1 MSAQYDLY
9 LQRHK
14 ENVRK
19 GYEWLSTNLPQLFE
33 DKPDSSWQI
42 NFEHDHSK
50 TNPDEYD
57 AYDAY
62 FYGNNRSHAVM
73 EAFNRAWLLH
83 IHRNPHHWQHWVLI
97 NDEEDEGK
105 VLVEMPYNY
114 IIEMICDWWSFSW
127 QKGDLSEIF
136 SWYEAH
142 SAHMQLA
149 PHTRKTVEDI
159 LWEMRGRLG
168 YNTLAHQ
175 GIKGQKWG
183 VRNGPPYPLDKSS
196 GSGKIE
202 DIQIGKSLGAK
213 SLNYD
218 VLDPASGEYFHFE
231 EGTRIRNAQ
240 VFAGRGGSKPLAPEV
255 ADGLAEQIGGKSSN
269 WQHCKGIGTLD
280 YYGEQRDAE
289 VHWFQE
295 QSVGKHKFKIKKW
308 ED

>member
-1 MSAQYDLY
+1 MSAQYDSY
-9 LQRHK
+9 LRRHK

-19 GYEWLSTNLPQLFE
+19 GYEWLCANYPQLF
-33 DKPDSSWQI
+33 
-42 NFEHDHSK
+42 
-50 TNPDEYD
+50 
-57 AYDAY
+57 
-62 FYGNNRSHAVM
+62 
-73 EAFNRAWLLH
+73 
-83 IHRNPHHWQHWVLI
+83 
-97 NDEEDEGK
+97 
-105 VLVEMPYNY
+105 
-114 IIEMICDWWSFSW
+114 
-127 QKGDLSEIF
+127 
-136 SWYEAH
+136 
-142 SAHMQLA
+142 
-149 PHTRKTVEDI
+149 
-159 LWEMRGRLG
+159 
-168 YNTLAHQ
+168 TLAHH
-175 GIKGQKWG
+175 GVKGQKWG

-196 GSGKIE
+196 GNDKIE

-295 QSVGKHKFKIKKW
+295 RSVGKHKFKIKKW